1 MGMVMIKCSSKY
13 GARDFD
19 WDTGRTS
26 NVRLPFPFFARTL
39 VQCAEQNTNDLPS
52 TL

>member
-19 WDTGRTS
+19 WDT
-26 NVRLPFPFFARTL
+26 
-39 VQCAEQNTNDLPS
+39 EQNTNDLPS